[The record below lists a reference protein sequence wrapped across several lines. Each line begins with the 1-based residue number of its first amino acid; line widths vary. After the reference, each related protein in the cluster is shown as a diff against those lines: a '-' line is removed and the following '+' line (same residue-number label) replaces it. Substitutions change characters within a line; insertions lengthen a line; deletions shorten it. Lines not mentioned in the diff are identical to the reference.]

1 MNQVFLIGRLTK
13 DPDIRYTQGDNSMCV
28 ARYTL
33 AVDRRG
39 KDRDA
44 DFISCVAFGKSGE
57 FAERFLHKGTKILV
71 NGHIQTGSYTNRDG
85 QKVYTTEVAVD
96 QHEFVEP
103 KQQIPAGQPVY
114 EYQAAFNEQQSVG
127 DGFMDIPAGV
137 EDNGLPFN

>member
-1 MNQVFLIGRLTK
+1 MNQVFLIGRLAK
-13 DPDIRYTQGDNSMCV
+13 NPDIRYTQGDNSMCV

-39 KDRDA
+39 KAKEA
-44 DFISCVAFGKSGE
+44 DFISCVAFGRSGE